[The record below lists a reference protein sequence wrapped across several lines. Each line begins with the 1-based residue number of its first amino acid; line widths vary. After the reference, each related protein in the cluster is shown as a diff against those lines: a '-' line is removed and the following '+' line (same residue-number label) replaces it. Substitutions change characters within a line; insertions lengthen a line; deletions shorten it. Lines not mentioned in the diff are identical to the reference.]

1 MLLSLC
7 LLLPLAQDGGQA
19 APAPEFKPL
28 LAMRCGGA
36 EAWFVD
42 EKDQALLRALQ
53 MFDDRLNE
61 LPGEVPDFEVPPP
74 ALRLFTRLFSG
85 PMALTVGMSS
95 EEVPGMPMPFAGE
108 LRLTQSSSSDAAASV
123 TDIVNLM
130 GEFGVPLD
138 APAPGSGYAL
148 PSPVP
153 MWMGESAGDVYVRL
167 GLEAGAPAP
176 DQASLLPE
184 GASAYFS
191 GMMAYGEFIDV
202 VTEASGGDA
211 DLAEVQQVL
220 GLLGIDALNFEFAAG
235 TDAERGYAV
244 MRMPGWAGVAQETGL
259 LSSEALSPEIV
270 TAIPEDATWAM
281 ASSFNLDSIVET
293 YAEMFQTLGGDD
305 MDVFAMIE
313 EETGLDIQQDLIAPF
328 GGQMA
333 MYASDST
340 GGGGMLSTVA
350 VVEIGDAEAWNSS
363 WARLENAV
371 AKLGRE
377 EAMGYVRMSNFA
389 DAGQEYDVLSFPGLP
404 IPLELCVTTV
414 GKFAIFGI
422 TPQAAQAAVYQLT
435 VSDRSLLDN
444 PDFKSQL
451 PPQMQNARVVSW
463 MNTPRLM
470 QDGYGTLSLMC
481 SAVSNAMR
489 SPSDA
494 TREPGMLL
502 PSYPELRAGAMGM
515 VSVGRIDGEDYIEES
530 RWDRSQLVNMAG
542 MLGYMYD
549 SPLGPLVMAGL
560 GASLA
565 VPQVMGQTAQ
575 AELMVAE
582 ARLAELELE
591 RQMEEDLYLGIERIY
606 GALDRFAAN
615 NEGRYPETLEVLV
628 LLDENGAAYLERSDL
643 VDPWGDAY
651 LYEPPV
657 DEGDEPYVTFQE

>member
-1 MLLSLC
+1 MLLPLC

-36 EAWFVD
+36 ESWFVD

-61 LPGEVPDFEVPPP
+61 LPGEIPDFEVPPP

-85 PMALTVGMSS
+85 PMSLTVGMSS
-95 EEVPGMPMPFAGE
+95 QEVPGMPMPFAGE
-108 LRLTQSSSSDAAASV
+108 LRLTQGSSGDAAANV

-130 GEFGVPLD
+130 AEFGVALD
-138 APAPGSGYAL
+138 APAAGAGYTL

-153 MWMGESAGDVYVRL
+153 MWMGESGEDVYVRL
-167 GLEAGAPAP
+167 GIEGGAPAP
-176 DQASLLPE
+176 DQAALLPN
-184 GASAYFS
+184 GATAYFT
-191 GMMAYGEFIDV
+191 GMMAYGEFLDA
-202 VTEASGGDA
+202 VTEASGGDE
-211 DLAEVQQVL
+211 DLDEIQEVL

-235 TDAERGYAV
+235 TDDERGYAV
-244 MRMPGWAGVAQETGL
+244 MRMPGWAAVGQESGL

-281 ASSFNLDSIVET
+281 ASSMDLGAMVET
-293 YAEMFQTLGGDD
+293 YADMLQTLGGDD
-305 MDVFAMIE
+305 EDLLALIE
-313 EETGLDIQQDLIAPF
+313 SETGLNIQQDLIAPF

-333 MYASDST
+333 LYASDST

-350 VVEIGDAEAWNSS
+350 VVEIGDAEAWSAS
-363 WARLENAV
+363 WSRLEKAM

-377 EAMGYVRMSNFA
+377 EAMGYVRMSSFA

-404 IPLELCVTTV
+404 IPLELCVTTT
-414 GKFAIFGI
+414 GKFAVFGV

-444 PDFKSQL
+444 QDFKNQL
-451 PPQMQNARVVSW
+451 PPQMQNARVISW

-494 TREPGMLL
+494 SREPGMLL

-515 VSVGRIDGEDYIEES
+515 VSVGRVDGEDYVEES
-530 RWDRSQLVNMAG
+530 RWDRSQLVNLAG
-542 MLGYMYD
+542 MIGYMYD
-549 SPLGPLVMAGL
+549 SPIGFLVMAGVS
-560 GASLA
+560 ASAA
-565 VPQVMGQTAQ
+565 VPQIMNQQGQ
-575 AELMVAE
+575 AELAVAE

-606 GALDRFAAN
+606 AALDRFAAN
-615 NEGRYPETLEVLV
+615 NEGRYPASLEVLV
-628 LLDENGAAYLERSDL
+628 LLDENGASYLERSDL

-651 LYEPPV
+651 LYEPPAS
-657 DEGDEPYVTFQE
+657 EGDEPYVTFQE

>member
-1 MLLSLC
+1 MLLPLC

-19 APAPEFKPL
+19 AAAPQFKPL
-28 LAMRCGGA
+28 LSMRCGGA

-42 EKDQALLRALQ
+42 SKDQALLRALQ

-85 PMALTVGMSS
+85 PMSFTMGTSS
-95 EEVPGMPMPFAGE
+95 EPVPGMPMPFAGE
-108 LRLTQSSSSDAAASV
+108 LRLTQSSSSDAQSNV
-123 TDIVNLM
+123 TDIVNMM

-138 APAPGSGYAL
+138 APAPGAGYMM
-148 PSPVP
+148 PSPFP
-153 MWMGESAGDVYVRL
+153 MWMGESAGDVYMRV
-167 GLEAGAPAP
+167 GLEDGAPAP
-176 DQASLLPE
+176 DQASLLPT

-191 GMMAYGEFIDV
+191 GMMAYGEFIDI

-211 DLAEVQQVL
+211 GLYEVQKVL
-220 GLLGIDALNFEFAAG
+220 GLLGLDALNFEFAAG

-244 MRMPGWAGVAQETGL
+244 MRMPGWAAVAQETGL

-270 TAIPEDATWAM
+270 AAIPEDATWAM
-281 ASSFNLDSIVET
+281 ASSFNLSAVVET
-293 YAEMFQTLGGDD
+293 YAEMFETLGGGDAD
-305 MDVFAMIE
+305 IFGMIE
-313 EETGLDIQQDLIAPF
+313 AETGLDVQKDLIAPF
-328 GGQMA
+328 GGQA
-333 MYASDST
+333 AIYASDST

-371 AKLGRE
+371 GKLGRK
-377 EAMGYVRMSNFA
+377 EAGGYVRMSSFA

-414 GKFAIFGI
+414 GKFAIFGV
-422 TPQAAQAAVYQLT
+422 TPQAAQGAVYQIT
-435 VSDRSLLDN
+435 VSEGSLLDN
-444 PDFKSQL
+444 PDFKNQL
-451 PPQMQNARVVSW
+451 PPQMQDARVVSW
-463 MNTPRLM
+463 LNTPRLM
-470 QDGYGTLSLMC
+470 QDGYGTLSLLC

-489 SPSDA
+489 SPGDPS
-494 TREPGMLL
+494 REPGMIL
-502 PSYPELRAGAMGM
+502 PSYPELRAGAQAM
-515 VSVGRIDGEDYIEES
+515 VSVGRIDGEDYVEES

-549 SPLGPLVMAGL
+549 SPLGPIVLGGM

-565 VPQVMGQTAQ
+565 VPQIMNRTQS
-575 AELMVAE
+575 AELAVAE
-582 ARLAELELE
+582 LRLAEIELE
-591 RQMEEDLYLGIERIY
+591 RQMEEDLYLGMERIY
-606 GALDRFAAN
+606 AALDHFAVN
-615 NEGRYPETLEVLV
+615 NGGRYPESLEVLV
-628 LLDENGAAYLERSDL
+628 VLDENGVAYLERDGL

-657 DEGDEPYVTFQE
+657 EEGDEPYVTFQE